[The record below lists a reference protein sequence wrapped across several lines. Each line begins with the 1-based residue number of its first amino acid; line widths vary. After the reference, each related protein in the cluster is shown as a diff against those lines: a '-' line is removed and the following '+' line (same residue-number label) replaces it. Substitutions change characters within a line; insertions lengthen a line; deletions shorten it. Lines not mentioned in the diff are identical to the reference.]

1 MRADIVSEALQK
13 HRGNIENNSM
23 QSFVQALRAAPD
35 SCAEEFMTLRAKSK
49 LITFFFSLVLGFFA
63 IDRFYIGERKSAI
76 VKMSVI
82 LSGAALCLIPFIVFW
97 TTDSMGLSGILLYAG
112 FITAIVGAALYLADV
127 FTLSKKV
134 KDVNYR
140 HLAGFLHDATGEA
153 KVAAEEAAKAAS
165 VAVKQ
170 TEESETEPAPEDA
183 EAVAEAE
190 TV

>member
-13 HRGNIENNSM
+13 HRGNIENNSV

-35 SCAEEFMTLRAKSK
+35 SCAEQFMTLRAKSK

-76 VKMSVI
+76 VNVSVI
-82 LSGAALCLIPFIVFW
+82 LSGAVLCLIPFIFFW
-97 TTDSMGLSGILLYAG
+97 TTGSMGLSGFLLYVG

-127 FTLSKKV
+127 FALSKKV
-134 KDVNYR
+134 KDINYR
-140 HLAGFLHDATGEA
+140 YLAGFLHDATGEA
-153 KVAAEEAAKAAS
+153 KVAAEEAAKAVS

-170 TEESETEPAPEDA
+170 VEEPAVESSGETDVTA
-183 EAVAEAE
+183 EEAQ

>member
-35 SCAEEFMTLRAKSK
+35 SCAEEFMALRAKSK

-76 VKMSVI
+76 AKVSVI
-82 LSGAALCLIPFIVFW
+82 LSGALLCLIPFIFFW
-97 TTDSMGLSGILLYAG
+97 TTGNMGLSGILLFVG
-112 FITAIVGAALYLADV
+112 FIIAVVGIALYFTDV
-127 FTLSKKV
+127 FALSKKV
-134 KDVNYR
+134 KDINYR
-140 HLAGFLHDATGEA
+140 YLAGFLHDATGEA

-170 TEESETEPAPEDA
+170 IEEPAVESSEETAETASESET
-183 EAVAEAE
+183 V
-190 TV
+190 